1 MVPGP
6 IHVLGSP
13 LVRIRETAHRLKER
27 NMGKHAED
35 IFFALLDSVDE
46 ENLSREKSK

>member
-1 MVPGP
+1 MSF
-6 IHVLGSP
+6 GSP
-13 LVRIRETAHRLKER
+13 LVRIRETGHWLEGR

-46 ENLSREKSK
+46 ENL